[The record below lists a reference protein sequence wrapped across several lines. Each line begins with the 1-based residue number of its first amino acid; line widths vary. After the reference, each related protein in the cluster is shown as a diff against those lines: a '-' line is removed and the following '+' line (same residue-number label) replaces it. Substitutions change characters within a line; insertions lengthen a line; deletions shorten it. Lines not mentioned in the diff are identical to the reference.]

1 MSSTLF
7 ARGVNSQVGMK
18 RRSDDMNKNIS
29 LIKNEIVLIKQTSD
43 EITSLKAVIA
53 SLTDKV
59 SALQKTVDGLVLMV
73 SASAPAMSV
82 SETASASS

>member
-59 SALQKTVDGLVLMV
+59 TVLQKTVDSIVMTNAL
-73 SASAPAMSV
+73 SAPSISV

>member
-18 RRSDDMNKNIS
+18 RRSDEMNKNIS
-29 LIKNEIVLIKQTSD
+29 LIKNDIVLIKQTSD

-59 SALQKTVDGLVLMV
+59 AVLQKTVDGLVLMV
-73 SASAPAMSV
+73 SAPAMSV
-82 SETASASS
+82 SETATASS

>member
-1 MSSTLF
+1 
-7 ARGVNSQVGMK
+7 
-18 RRSDDMNKNIS
+18 MNKNIS
-29 LIKNEIVLIKQTSD
+29 LIKNDIVLIKQTSD

-59 SALQKTVDGLVLMV
+59 AALQKTVDGLVLMV

-82 SETASASS
+82 SETATTTA

>member
-59 SALQKTVDGLVLMV
+59 AALQKMVDGLV

-82 SETASASS
+82 SETASASA

>member
-18 RRSDDMNKNIS
+18 RRSDEMNKNIS
-29 LIKNEIVLIKQTSD
+29 LIKNDIVLIKQTSD

-59 SALQKTVDGLVLMV
+59 AVLQKTVDGLVLMV
-73 SASAPAMSV
+73 SAPAMSV
-82 SETASASS
+82 SETATASA

>member
-29 LIKNEIVLIKQTSD
+29 LIKNDIVLIKQTSD

-53 SLTDKV
+53 TLTDKV
-59 SALQKTVDGLVLMV
+59 AVLQKTVDGLAMMV

-82 SETASASS
+82 SETASA